1 MADIVELPSPFF
13 VPPPP
18 PESVAQ
24 WYEQNEPYITECLGN
39 SFPGPHSSFKAIDL
53 YITDIIINHLLR
65 EGRERRSS
73 VTVVDLGS
81 GGGGVTVHLTRALLR
96 AFRGELSLSVTG
108 VTITDRAVSESCA
121 VAAAEEVS
129 SNVKFVTGNY
139 HSLDQST
146 FPDGSCDCVTLIN
159 SLCHA
164 TDVGLVLKEAYR
176 VLRPGGIVVIKDFF
190 VLSPTHMADL
200 GVPEEEYSDHIRRHA
215 ENFCM
220 GIFDGE
226 CLTAAIERCFR
237 SCRFVPLGEDTFAG
251 REFAACCFKDKDP
264 KTREFSS
271 FGKVVFKGFAPIL
284 QTLRQCPFDE
294 GLWIGTKADP

>member
-1 MADIVELPSPFF
+1 
-13 VPPPP
+13 
-18 PESVAQ
+18 
-24 WYEQNEPYITECLGN
+24 
-39 SFPGPHSSFKAIDL
+39 
-53 YITDIIINHLLR
+53 
-65 EGRERRSS
+65 
-73 VTVVDLGS
+73 
-81 GGGGVTVHLTRALLR
+81 
-96 AFRGELSLSVTG
+96 
-108 VTITDRAVSESCA
+108 
-121 VAAAEEVS
+121 
-129 SNVKFVTGNY
+129 
-139 HSLDQST
+139 
-146 FPDGSCDCVTLIN
+146 
-159 SLCHA
+159 
-164 TDVGLVLKEAYR
+164 
-176 VLRPGGIVVIKDFF
+176 VVIKDFF